1 MCVLALV
8 VYSASALF
16 AQRALSADE
25 IAASGSFDGQMYT
38 NKALGLSIL
47 APGGWTFFT
56 YDRNQALVVKNR
68 AAKRNSEAAQTQVLF
83 QAAPSKLLG
92 EEKSAIFSAGVQVL
106 TEKTTPQL
114 YAMENRDGLALQS
127 DVAVT
132 RDVTEVRYPNI
143 TLTAFEITGKAKGVS
158 YRQVYWVTIR
168 KGVAVF
174 FVETFYDNKNTFA
187 TEASLKTLK
196 FGK

>member
-1 MCVLALV
+1 
-8 VYSASALF
+8 
-16 AQRALSADE
+16 
-25 IAASGSFDGQMYT
+25 MYT

-47 APGGWTFFT
+47 APGGWAFFPH
-56 YDRNQALVVKNR
+56 DRNQELVVKNR
-68 AAKRNSEAAQTQVLF
+68 TGARNPEAAQTQVLF

-106 TEKTTPQL
+106 TEKTTPRQ
-114 YAMENRDGLALQS
+114 YAMDNRDRLASQK
-127 DVAVT
+127 DVVLT
-132 RDVTEVRYPNI
+132 RDVTDARFANI
-143 TLTAFEITGKAKGVS
+143 TLTTFEITGKAKGVS
-158 YRQVYWVTIR
+158 YRQAYWVTIR
-168 KGVAVF
+168 KGLAIF